1 MSVQARTSEC
11 EKPDLSV
18 QGLLLDIDRFAS
30 HDGPGIR
37 TAVFLKGC
45 PLGCDFCFGKCC
57 RFVVV

>member
-45 PLGCDFCFGKCC
+45 PFWKMLPICC
-57 RFVVV
+57 CMI